1 MQNAKAY
8 HTFNISG
15 VELKLK
21 PCEITHVRC
30 HTSNVY
36 VSCLAFGRTDVLL
49 TFFLLFVLPSPFSL
63 SPLVR
68 KKPRRMAESGAR
80 GGPLEVGRTSTPMR
94 QREHTQGSMTP
105 SFLAEAR
112 IEQCGGA
119 RVKAIRV
126 TGIPT

>member
-36 VSCLAFGRTDVLL
+36 VSCLALLMGGLMGGL
-49 TFFLLFVLPSPFSL
+49 TFF
-63 SPLVR
+63 
-68 KKPRRMAESGAR
+68 
-80 GGPLEVGRTSTPMR
+80 
-94 QREHTQGSMTP
+94 
-105 SFLAEAR
+105 
-112 IEQCGGA
+112 
-119 RVKAIRV
+119 
-126 TGIPT
+126 